1 MHILE
6 GKDVVPG
13 LMEMLLALT
22 SSGSCSAK
30 AAALKMSLF
39 GEGNAAVVQEMSLNL
54 ADLKSLEATEGFAS
68 AIILF
73 GVFIY
78 KCWAAE

>member
-1 MHILE
+1 MHILG

-13 LMEMLLALT
+13 LMVMLLALA

-39 GEGNAAVVQEMSLNL
+39 GEVSAAVVQEMSLNL
-54 ADLKSLEATEGFAS
+54 ANLKSLEATEGFAS
-68 AIILF
+68 AIVLF

-78 KCWAAE
+78 KY